1 MQSRVDE
8 YLQKA
13 AECDAKAQAAE
24 QADIGTSF
32 RTLAEHW
39 RRLAKIVAD
48 KSETPIRPDRNQ
60 AMS

>member
-1 MQSRVDE
+1 MNSRADE

-13 AECDAKAQAAE
+13 AECEEKARAAE

-48 KSETPIRPDRNQ
+48 KSETPIRPDRH
-60 AMS
+60 SL

>member
-1 MQSRVDE
+1 MHSRVDE

-13 AECDAKAQAAE
+13 AECEAKARAAE

-32 RTLAEHW
+32 RTLADHW

-48 KSETPIRPDRNQ
+48 KSKTPIGPDHH
-60 AMS
+60 SL